1 MYSPVIDERSLI
13 PRQVNMMRRIYG
25 ICSDLD
31 AMGTDCML
39 DNSIQNY
46 KNLQNCFYNFDDKT
60 RSFIGS
66 NFPQVDE
73 IINDYLVYKG
83 LEEAPKKA

>member
-1 MYSPVIDERSLI
+1 
-13 PRQVNMMRRIYG
+13 
-25 ICSDLD
+25 
-31 AMGTDCML
+31 MGTDCML

>member
-1 MYSPVIDERSLI
+1 
-13 PRQVNMMRRIYG
+13 MMRRIYG